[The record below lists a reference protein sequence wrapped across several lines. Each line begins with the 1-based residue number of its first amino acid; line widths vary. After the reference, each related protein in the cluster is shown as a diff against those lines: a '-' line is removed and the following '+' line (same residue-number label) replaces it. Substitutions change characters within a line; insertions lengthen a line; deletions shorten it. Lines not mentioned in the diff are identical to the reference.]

1 MAICFLLMN
10 DRIETTTTNN
20 ATTLWNV
27 LRNRII
33 PTATIVMRNFLSTRS
48 YWKQTVQRVDSVSAR
63 RLSGKRFEYS
73 TLVTPKVSDEYLIY
87 SPQRLHRF
95 TFVCGREH
103 DPVATRE
110 WSSLRAQIAVE
121 CEWDRT
127 VLTSILNAMRFGN
140 IDASCNKT
148 NTRQSNGLI
157 AEWAI
162 VAPKGEI
169 RIHIGSENAKKLK
182 ENLSIGATYA
192 IFSISSE
199 RCVIECNTS
208 KSDTRFVRNAK
219 CDQNGNG

>member
-1 MAICFLLMN
+1 MQVAG
-10 DRIETTTTNN
+10 
-20 ATTLWNV
+20 
-27 LRNRII
+27 
-33 PTATIVMRNFLSTRS
+33 
-48 YWKQTVQRVDSVSAR
+48 VDSLDCTTYTPTYLPHTETKALKHFQWAIDHL
-63 RLSGKRFEYS
+63 RLSEFK
-73 TLVTPKVSDEYLIY
+73 SDEYLIY

-162 VAPKGEI
+162 VAPKG
-169 RIHIGSENAKKLK
+169 
-182 ENLSIGATYA
+182 
-192 IFSISSE
+192 
-199 RCVIECNTS
+199 
-208 KSDTRFVRNAK
+208 
-219 CDQNGNG
+219 